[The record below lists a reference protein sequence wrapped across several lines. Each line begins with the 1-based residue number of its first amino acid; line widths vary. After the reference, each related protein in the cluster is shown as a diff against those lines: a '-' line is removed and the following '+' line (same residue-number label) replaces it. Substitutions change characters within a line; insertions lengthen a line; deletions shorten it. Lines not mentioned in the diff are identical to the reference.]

1 MQQFKYTAVNLQKEK
16 FTGTFIANDEKDLAA
31 QLAKQNLFLV
41 SCAPFSGKTPSAFFT
56 MGTGKVS
63 VQELTTFCS
72 QFSIMLT
79 AGISILETLESLKE
93 QSFSAFFR
101 NLLKLIY
108 DDVKSGIM
116 LSDALNKH
124 EKVFPEFFRSM
135 VYVGEA
141 SGKLDLVFKSLA
153 EYYEK
158 DSATKRKTRSALSYP
173 IMLACLTVAIVILMM
188 LFVVPTFRGTLDDL
202 DVKPSGLTAAVFSIS
217 DFLLKYWLIIL
228 AIIVSIGLAIFIF
241 SKTKT
246 GSYIIDKLL
255 ISLPVVKNIKI
266 ALITSR
272 FARGFALLLS
282 SGMDIVEALDTIV
295 IVLGNKDVILRFK
308 KATEEVKHGNRLSV
322 AFERYHLFPQI
333 LLQMIAVGEKT
344 ASLPDVLNRSCGY
357 FDEEVE
363 TTLNSITSKIQPIML
378 IVMGAVIGTLFIAVY
393 SPMIS
398 IMTGLV

>member
-295 IVLGNKDVILRFK
+295 IVLGNKDVIHRFK